1 MRRNWKVI
9 LSAAAVSCMVLSLA
23 ACGGGNE
30 DLVSDAGKDT
40 SDENVKLVFL
50 RAGTEDYKKDA
61 FTQMIDS
68 LASIGARV
76 PMGQYECLDSYAE
89 GWEGMEDMY
98 DSVKEAGSIGGKL
111 YGVPYTPDARM
122 FAINTE
128 LFEKAGLDP
137 DSPPSNWDELLEAH
151 KKLMVKDYSGNV
163 FPPAEEISTNI
174 WKYSLFR
181 TA

>member
-61 FTQMIDS
+61 FTQMIEGFEAKYPNYTVEYQEAPWGDDFETKLNRICFRHGTGRHS
-68 LASIGARV
+68 LLPGIDWCESTHGAV
-76 PMGQYECLDSYAE
+76 
-89 GWEGMEDMY
+89 
-98 DSVKEAGSIGGKL
+98 
-111 YGVPYTPDARM
+111 
-122 FAINTE
+122 
-128 LFEKAGLDP
+128 
-137 DSPPSNWDELLEAH
+137 
-151 KKLMVKDYSGNV
+151 
-163 FPPAEEISTNI
+163 
-174 WKYSLFR
+174 
-181 TA
+181 

>member
-30 DLVSDAGKDT
+30 DLVTDAGKDT

-61 FTQMIDS
+61 FTQMIEGFEAKYPNYTVEYQEAPWGDDFETKLNTGFASGTHRTSFTTPCHRSVREYPWDS
-68 LASIGARV
+68 MSAS
-76 PMGQYECLDSYAE
+76 
-89 GWEGMEDMY
+89 
-98 DSVKEAGSIGGKL
+98 
-111 YGVPYTPDARM
+111 TRM
-122 FAINTE
+122 P
-128 LFEKAGLDP
+128 KAGR
-137 DSPPSNWDELLEAH
+137 A
-151 KKLMVKDYSGNV
+151 
-163 FPPAEEISTNI
+163 
-174 WKYSLFR
+174 WKICM